1 VATEKELAAVRGRLF
16 GLIDEEQ
23 IRVVDIGRPGKEII
37 EGFRA
42 LTDLSSTISD
52 ALDTLGV
59 GGGIAGST
67 LVSRMPGTRIVGPAI
82 TIRYAPEQKTVG
94 TLVAHQERARLADRD
109 LYNVGEPGDVGVFD
123 CGGYTEASAMG
134 GLSGAWGRR
143 VEMAGCVVDGAVR
156 DLDSIREEG
165 FPIWSRGVTP
175 VSGKHRLAATEING
189 IITIAS
195 VSVRP
200 GDVVAADETG
210 IAVVPAEHAA
220 AVLKL
225 CQRVEEAERSV
236 VAAIHGGG
244 NREEVAKIFR
254 PEKW

>member
-23 IRVVDIGRPGKEII
+23 IRAVDIGRPDKEII
-37 EGFRA
+37 DGFRA

-67 LVSRMPGTRIVGPAI
+67 LVARMPGTRIIGPAI

-94 TLVAHQERARLADRD
+94 TLVAHKDRARLADRD

-123 CGGYTEASAMG
+123 CGGSTDASAMG
-134 GLSGAWGRR
+134 GLSAAWARR

-165 FPIWSRGVTP
+165 LSVWSRGLTP

-189 IITIAS
+189 IVTIAG

-200 GDVVAADETG
+200 GDVIAADETG
-210 IAVVPAEHAA
+210 VAVVPAEHAA

-225 CQRVEEAERSV
+225 CQQVEEAERSV
-236 VAAIHGGG
+236 VAAIQGGES
-244 NREEVAKIFR
+244 REEVAKIFR